1 MSNFQSTASLSG
13 TIGFTIQW
21 LSHHIALRVS
31 PCTVSGFVNDKKQFP
46 RQLFAFSV
54 DGIATV
60 AGSLMGTSPIATY
73 IESASGIREGGRTGI
88 TALTVALYFFI
99 SLFFVPVLCAPS
111 RLCPPSCLISCNAD

>member
-1 MSNFQSTASLSG
+1 M
-13 TIGFTIQW
+13 
-21 LSHHIALRVS
+21 HHIVLRFS
-31 PCTVSGFVNDKKQFP
+31 PCAVSGFVNEKKQFP
-46 RQLFAFSV
+46 RQLYAFAV

-111 RLCPPSCLISCNAD
+111 RQCPPACLISCNAD